1 MKILLA
7 EDEAQL
13 ARVLKLAMTSSSYQV
28 DAVDN
33 G

>member
-13 ARVLKLAMTSSSYQV
+13 ARALKLAMTSSGYQV